1 MNAVKKEWNA
11 RRSLWLSFHYR
22 NYIGRK
28 ESLENVQLLMVKRDV
43 LRCLGE
49 NSTCCMII
57 ISDLQKVSVSLV
69 ERKLRGIEFVMRCRW
84 FRIWS
89 KPCTVWLYDMFNVL
103 CLQTEN
109 TSESLWKLR
118 EKVNPRKTDS
128 GRRKRRRRL
137 SKLYV
142 NCVKIKDFLDFYQ
155 KVVQSKSICFHVLNV
170 WC

>member
-1 MNAVKKEWNA
+1 MASNNKSQHDSNAECDFYPEKSGTDEQSFQCVCFSWCRFRKCMNAVKKEWNV

-57 ISDLQKVSVSLV
+57 ISDLQKVSVPLV

-84 FRIWS
+84 FLIWS
-89 KPCTVWLYDMFNVL
+89 KPCTVWLYDMFNMCCV
-103 CLQTEN
+103 CRQRILQNRSEN
-109 TSESLWKLR
+109 WE
-118 EKVNPRKTDS
+118 
-128 GRRKRRRRL
+128 RR
-137 SKLYV
+137 
-142 NCVKIKDFLDFYQ
+142 
-155 KVVQSKSICFHVLNV
+155 
-170 WC
+170 